1 MGESGTRREELGAVV
16 GTRGAAVRGWT
27 SEGFYKNNSL
37 TDNLLASSLQRP
49 QVPFGEGSFLFQ
61 LHRESPESQG
71 WSLWV
76 LIAFFPLFYQSAY
89 SDEGKKGMKAL
100 QTLMKRSTNSFF
112 FVDSPPAGRDELWRR
127 KRSPSSSL
135 FDWLTLRSA
144 WRVWLLYHSVWWKH
158 ASQTCQKENPKT
170 ETQAQHVVSFK
181 LFYCCF
187 FYLFLMLSCE
197 KQKKDGCTDVSCTPG
212 CSGPL
217 THRQKSSAVLSDDVF
232 LRVWCLIVQN
242 SQSGKQV
249 LFSWI
254 EVNKQQTR
262 PLFET
267 SLYWLYEMYLLLYF
281 YLIVVPFFYFSVF
294 WNRR

>member
-112 FVDSPPAGRDELWRR
+112 FSLSTLLLLARMSCGGGRG
-127 KRSPSSSL
+127 
-135 FDWLTLRSA
+135 A
-144 WRVWLLYHSVWWKH
+144 WAAL
-158 ASQTCQKENPKT
+158 
-170 ETQAQHVVSFK
+170 
-181 LFYCCF
+181 
-187 FYLFLMLSCE
+187 
-197 KQKKDGCTDVSCTPG
+197 
-212 CSGPL
+212 
-217 THRQKSSAVLSDDVF
+217 
-232 LRVWCLIVQN
+232 CLI
-242 SQSGKQV
+242 G
-249 LFSWI
+249 
-254 EVNKQQTR
+254 
-262 PLFET
+262 
-267 SLYWLYEMYLLLYF
+267 WLWGQRGGF
-281 YLIVVPFFYFSVF
+281 GCFIT
-294 WNRR
+294 

>member
-112 FVDSPPAGRDELWRR
+112 FLCRLSSCWPGWVVEEDEEPEQLSVWLVDSEVSVEGLAALSLSLVKTSQSNLSER
-127 KRSPSSSL
+127 KKKTKTKDRKTGSTFCFILSL
-135 FDWLTLRSA
+135 FTLFWL
-144 WRVWLLYHSVWWKH
+144 
-158 ASQTCQKENPKT
+158 
-170 ETQAQHVVSFK
+170 
-181 LFYCCF
+181 
-187 FYLFLMLSCE
+187 
-197 KQKKDGCTDVSCTPG
+197 
-212 CSGPL
+212 
-217 THRQKSSAVLSDDVF
+217 
-232 LRVWCLIVQN
+232 
-242 SQSGKQV
+242 
-249 LFSWI
+249 
-254 EVNKQQTR
+254 
-262 PLFET
+262 
-267 SLYWLYEMYLLLYF
+267 
-281 YLIVVPFFYFSVF
+281 
-294 WNRR
+294 